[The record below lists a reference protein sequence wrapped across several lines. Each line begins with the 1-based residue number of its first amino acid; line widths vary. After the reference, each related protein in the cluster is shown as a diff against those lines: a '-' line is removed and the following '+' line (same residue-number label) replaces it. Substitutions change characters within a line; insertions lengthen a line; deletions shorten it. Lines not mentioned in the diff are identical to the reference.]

1 MVIFVESP
9 VCPFHFPTIDDIIR
23 EKSAGSESDGTES
36 RV

>member
-1 MVIFVESP
+1 MVIFVESS